1 MGIKMKRSAVVG
13 KAPTTTDLNLGELGI
28 NTADGKLYL
37 KKSVSGTESV
47 VEVGPVASV
56 AGKTGAVTLAKGDV
70 GLGNVDNTSDA
81 NKPISTATQTALNG
95 KQNSL
100 GFTPVQQGGGAGQG
114 TNILYVGWA
123 SSTLNLQVDTT
134 DFGSLWPIS
143 AQRWNGASYTVS
155 TSGPSGGADGDF
167 WFERSA

>member
-1 MGIKMKRSAVVG
+1 MGIKMKRSAVAG
-13 KAPTTTDLNLGELGI
+13 KAPATSDLELGELAV
-28 NTADGKLYL
+28 NTRDGKLYL
-37 KKSVSGTESV
+37 KKDNGTASI

-81 NKPISTATQTALNG
+81 NKPISSATQTALNG
-95 KQNSL
+95 KANSSH
-100 GFTPVQQGGGAGQG
+100 TH
-114 TNILYVGWA
+114 TA
-123 SSTLNLQVDTT
+123 SQIT
-134 DFGSLWPIS
+134 DLASQTSLKWL
-143 AQRWNGASYTVS
+143 GASYTVS